1 MAEETISDR
10 SSSWPRCTWLESD
23 VTSIQPRTFGQ
34 LPSLVFHIDV
44 TLDACTMHSWTS
56 KIRHFA
62 DSITSLAPGDTVS
75 ISNCN
80 LESKQPEGLTRSNW
94 WWAPWHV
101 VYTQTI
107 PDHHHLH
114 VILLDAS
121 ELCPTHLGVHG
132 IALEGILEAT
142 RCCPLTG
149 ESERWKDERHFFG
162 MLLGEKRRSRESQLS
177 LSHQMN

>member
-1 MAEETISDR
+1 MAEETRSER
-10 SSSWPRCTWLESD
+10 SSSWPRCIWLESE

-34 LPSLVFHIDV
+34 LQSLVFHIDV
-44 TLDACTMHSWTS
+44 TLDARTMHSWTS

-62 DSITSLAPGDTVS
+62 DSITSLAPGGTVS

-80 LESKQPEGLTRSNW
+80 LESKQPEGLT
-94 WWAPWHV
+94 WAPWHV

-114 VILLDAS
+114 VLLLDAS
-121 ELCPTHLGVHG
+121 ELCPTHLRVHG
-132 IALEGILEAT
+132 TALEGTLEAT

-149 ESERWKDERHFFG
+149 ESEPWKDERHFFG
-162 MLLGEKRRSRESQLS
+162 MLLGEARRSRERQLS
-177 LSHQMN
+177 PSHQMN